1 MLIDIGP
8 ATLVVNGEK
17 DGKSYAFD
25 KTRLVEQVEEILA
38 DIRDCLPVLK
48 QKAHK
53 IRRTAYLPVVARR
66 MVDAVKAVDETSLTP
81 MAAVAGAVAEQLK
94 EWLIG
99 EGLEFLSV
107 NNGGDIAIV
116 NKRSKPVSI
125 GIGDVQRSRSTPYIL
140 KIGELIDFGV
150 ATSGF
155 GGRSFTLGLA
165 DIVSV
170 VASSAPLAD
179 AAATYIGNGTN
190 FDAACV
196 GRRKAVEID
205 PSTDIPEEMVTVS
218 IGELSPEMV
227 AEALGRGK
235 AVAERLKT
243 EGSISEAVIF
253 LKGSMV
259 TTIRGDNNIRLEVAR
274 GN

>member
-1 MLIDIGP
+1 MAPRGRTLDPSNPALMLIDIGP
-8 ATLVVNGEK
+8 TTLTVNVER
-17 DGKSYAFD
+17 DGKPNAFD
-25 KTRLVEQVEEILA
+25 KTRLVEHVKEILA
-38 DIRDCLPVLK
+38 DIRGCLPVLK
-48 QKAHK
+48 QKAYK
-53 IRRTAYLPVVARR
+53 IRRTTYLPMVARR

-94 EWLIG
+94 ECLIG

-116 NKRSKPVSI
+116 NKRSKPVTI
-125 GIGDVQRSRSTPYIL
+125 RIGDIERSCSTPYIL

-179 AAATYIGNGTN
+179 AAATHIGNSTN
-190 FDAACV
+190 FDAASV
-196 GRRKAVEID
+196 VRRKAVQID
-205 PSTDIPEEMVTVS
+205 PSTDIPEEM
-218 IGELSPEMV
+218 
-227 AEALGRGK
+227 
-235 AVAERLKT
+235 
-243 EGSISEAVIF
+243 
-253 LKGSMV
+253 
-259 TTIRGDNNIRLEVAR
+259 
-274 GN
+274 